1 MQIVIICIIVMVC
14 VFTYICAGQIY
25 WGNNVNI
32 QIIEQLMAD
41 VSALLMAPVILV
53 IAVLFVYAFFAAGRF
68 VSEYL
73 IRRKNQLAYQRDI
86 DTKTATNYRG
96 FYVHNYYVANPTA
109 SEDELEVFAL
119 KQLEVLRV
127 VTRIAPMLGLI
138 ATMIPM
144 GPALKALADGNIQ
157 GISENLI
164 IAFAAVIWG
173 LVISTLTFW
182 PASVKKRWCAQELIN
197 IRKLRGQ

>member
-1 MQIVIICIIVMVC
+1 MFANCSKFAAQFLEGHVE
-14 VFTYICAGQIY
+14 
-25 WGNNVNI
+25 VNI
-32 QIIEQLMAD
+32 QLIEQLMAN
-41 VSALLMAPVILV
+41 VSEILMAPVIIV
-53 IAVLFVYAFFAAGRF
+53 IALLFVYAFFAAGRF

-73 IRRKNQLAYQRDI
+73 IRRSNKLAYQRSVDS
-86 DTKTATNYRG
+86 KQATG
-96 FYVHNYYVANPTA
+96 FKGFAIHNYFVANQTA

-119 KQLEVLRV
+119 KQLETLRI
-127 VTRIAPMLGLI
+127 VTRVAPMLGLI

-197 IRKLRGQ
+197 IRKLKGE